1 MEKRT
6 EVQCRVQ
13 YISTNADALVTHNPT
28 KAQEHSITPTGPLCP
43 FQSKAGMVP
52 FPPSRFSVLPKSKD
66 ILLHKRGK
74 TVKTWTS
81 TMLIIVW
88 SNLQT
93 WLIHVTHYLTT
104 ILLEKDTF
112 LHWMQSRI
120 THHTYLSCRLSLLQ
134 TGDSC
139 SHWASTSLQARLCRL
154 PLNLGLPV
162 DSSRYTTP
170 EVTVPLP
177 GYPVRRH
184 DASLSL
190 HWVRTGSA
198 SFLTVKFL
206 FSYPMAICFKMM

>member
-1 MEKRT
+1 MPLPVKGRYGT
-6 EVQCRVQ
+6 LYTFTVQCTSQ
-13 YISTNADALVTHNPT
+13 EQGHTLTQAWQNCQNMDINNANNSMIKSTD
-28 KAQEHSITPTGPLCP
+28 
-43 FQSKAGMVP
+43 
-52 FPPSRFSVLPKSKD
+52 
-66 ILLHKRGK
+66 
-74 TVKTWTS
+74 
-81 TMLIIVW
+81 
-88 SNLQT
+88 
-93 WLIHVTHYLTT
+93 LIHFTHYLTT

-120 THHTYLSCRLSLLQ
+120 THHTYLSCHLSLFQ

-162 DSSRYTTP
+162 NSSRYTTP

-206 FSYPMAICFKMM
+206 FSYPMGICFKMM

>member
-1 MEKRT
+1 MWGLLIFLIKF
-6 EVQCRVQ
+6 
-13 YISTNADALVTHNPT
+13 ISHHFCAYETFPTPKFVNNNNNKTPT
-28 KAQEHSITPTGPLCP
+28 KFMIPYVLLILSFLKNIWPVDP
-43 FQSKAGMVP
+43 FV
-52 FPPSRFSVLPKSKD
+52 FSNRCSF
-66 ILLHKRGK
+66 ILLQLAGHF
-74 TVKTWTS
+74 
-81 TMLIIVW
+81 
-88 SNLQT
+88 
-93 WLIHVTHYLTT
+93 LTT